1 MNKMLRDISGIFL
14 LKGWKQ
20 KNKQDVVLIDE
31 NTIPDILR
39 IQSEGFENKQEDEII
54 RYSKGFRKTFYVI
67 KN

>member
-54 RYSKGFRKTFYVI
+54 RYSKRFRKTFYVI